1 MTPVAPRALALLA
14 QRLEAPTG
22 RTSGAW
28 LDEDDRPAFQV
39 LIDAGAM
46 VPAGGP
52 PPAVLCPACALNDVA
67 PEQTVSGLRG
77 LCPECGYVPIDNDLL
92 QSWVPD
98 RTWLLGRL
106 RRALGIA
113 ARQDSQVL
121 VEDLIWKVGD
131 WGKGR
136 RHWRVLFVR
145 RLGEGRTQG
154 LLRDTLAAHVERD
167 HSVVIGPVSVARAGL
182 ADLSL
187 PYVHLAELFRWRS
200 GALVLDESLWDWC
213 LKPAH
218 LRTHR
223 ASTVFFDDFRVA
235 LIDGVEYTFGSK
247 QAKLWEYLYHA
258 KGAKRQKGEIM
269 KFVDSDQV
277 NPRELFRH
285 NREQLAAFDTLVD
298 YDDEGFYWLTRR

>member
-1 MTPVAPRALALLA
+1 MPVAPRALALLA
-14 QRLEAPTG
+14 QRLEAPAG

-28 LDEDDRPAFQV
+28 LEEDDRPAFQV

-67 PEQTVSGLRG
+67 PEQTASGLRG
-77 LCPECGYVPIDNDLL
+77 LCPECGYVPIDNDQI

-98 RTWLLGRL
+98 CTWLLGRL
-106 RRALGIA
+106 RRALGLA

-121 VEDLIWKVGD
+121 VEDLVWKVGD

-167 HSVVIGPVSVARAGL
+167 HSVVIGAVSANRAGL
-182 ADLSL
+182 TDLSL
-187 PYVHLAELFRWRS
+187 PYVHLAELFRWRG

-223 ASTVFFDDFRVA
+223 SSPIFFEGFRTA
-235 LIDGVEYTFGSK
+235 LIDAVEYTFGSK
-247 QAKLWEYLYHA
+247 QASFWEFMHA
-258 KGAKRQKGEIM
+258 ADGAKRPKLAIM
-269 KFVDSDQV
+269 EYVGSEQSG
-277 NPRELFRH
+277 PRELFRH
-285 NREQLAAFDTLVD
+285 NLQQMAAFEALVECDT
-298 YDDEGFYWLTRR
+298 EGFYWLTRS